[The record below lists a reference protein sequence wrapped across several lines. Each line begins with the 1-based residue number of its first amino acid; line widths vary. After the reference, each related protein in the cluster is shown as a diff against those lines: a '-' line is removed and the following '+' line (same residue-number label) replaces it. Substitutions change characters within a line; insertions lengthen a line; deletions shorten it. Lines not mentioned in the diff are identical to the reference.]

1 MPPKAAASNDLG
13 MAKALT
19 DRLEE
24 LNATAAEFQ
33 VMVGGGEEKL
43 REAARN
49 APPRPLTLR
58 QMRASA
64 IPTGR
69 RATSCARATSRRWS
83 SRQRLGSWR
92 RPRTCRSRS
101 VSCRLRTSPPPQ
113 RTPPTSLAAAVRRS
127 RNLSRNVALRSTCAP
142 LLARLGRDVG
152 RMGAVA
158 AAGVASAVL
167 VQAVLARWLHWWW
180 GPGTV
185 SPRCA
190 SAPSRCSVRWWNG
203 SRRGGL
209 G

>member
-1 MPPKAAASNDLG
+1 MARGEAAARRSDLGGRHDMPPKAAASNDLG

-83 SRQRLGSWR
+83 SRRRFGS
-92 RPRTCRSRS
+92 
-101 VSCRLRTSPPPQ
+101 
-113 RTPPTSLAAAVRRS
+113 
-127 RNLSRNVALRSTCAP
+127 
-142 LLARLGRDVG
+142 
-152 RMGAVA
+152 
-158 AAGVASAVL
+158 
-167 VQAVLARWLHWWW
+167 
-180 GPGTV
+180 
-185 SPRCA
+185 
-190 SAPSRCSVRWWNG
+190 
-203 SRRGGL
+203 
-209 G
+209 